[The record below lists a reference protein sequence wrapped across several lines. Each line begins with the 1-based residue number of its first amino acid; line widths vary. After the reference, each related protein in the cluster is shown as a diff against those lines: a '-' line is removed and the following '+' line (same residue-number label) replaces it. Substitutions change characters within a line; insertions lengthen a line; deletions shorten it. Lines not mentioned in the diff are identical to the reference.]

1 MAQIES
7 LSHLLRRLDHLRLH
21 IEDDE
26 DTREAQW
33 YEPWD
38 LVLNWLRIR
47 TDLRLTVAPQFT
59 LTREYYESTYEGSN
73 ISVDC
78 LTFDCLKTEG
88 SKDYSMTADTSVSS
102 DVDGFLVIK
111 DQGRTP
117 DFSMFFASGDFRTR
131 SLPVV
136 VEIKP
141 YHPIK
146 GDADDAVLGAMED
159 TRYQLLEQV
168 SFGLDRYRVLDV
180 MYVLCVIGWHW
191 DMLKFERGP
200 NNELSTGKYVGKDK
214 GKKKAPDDSHTFRPR
229 YLLNKKRTD
238 LSNEFKEEW
247 NNAMGCVQLTT
258 NFQK

>member
-1 MAQIES
+1 MAQIET
-7 LSHLLRRLDHLRLH
+7 LSYLLHRLDHLRLH

-38 LVLNWLRIR
+38 LVLNWLRVR

-59 LTREYYESTYEGSN
+59 LTREYYEKGS
-73 ISVDC
+73 
-78 LTFDCLKTEG
+78 E
-88 SKDYSMTADTSVSS
+88 DYSMTADTSVSS

-117 DFSMFFASGDFRTR
+117 DFSMFFASGDFHTR

-146 GDADDAVLGAMED
+146 GDTDDAVLGVMED
-159 TRYQLLEQV
+159 TRDQLLEQV
-168 SFGLDRYRVLDV
+168 SFGLDRYRMLDV

-200 NNELSTGKYVGKDK
+200 NNELPTGKYVVKAK
-214 GKKKAPDDSHTFRPR
+214 GKQKPLDDNHIFRPR
-229 YLLNKKRTD
+229 HLLNKKRTD
-238 LSNEFKEEW
+238 LSDEFKEEW
-247 NNAMGCVQLTT
+247 NNAMRCVQLTT